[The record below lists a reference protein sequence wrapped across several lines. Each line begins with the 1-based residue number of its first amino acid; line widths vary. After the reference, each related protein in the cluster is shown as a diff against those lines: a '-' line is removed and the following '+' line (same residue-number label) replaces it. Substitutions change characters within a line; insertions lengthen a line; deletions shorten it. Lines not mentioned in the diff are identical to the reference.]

1 MGYRLKRKE
10 TAQKALRRIARE
22 QIDKGLAELEDGT
35 LDRDTAVHQV
45 RKRCKKLRGL
55 VRLMRGAMDP
65 ADNARENA
73 HYRDTARIVAGLRE
87 SAVAFSTL
95 EKLDAGADDEAR
107 AAIARAR
114 TMLPGPTGG
123 DTGDD
128 TGGDTGGSADGDEAE
143 AQIRAFADALRK
155 GRARLARIKLADTG
169 FDAVAPGLAKIYRQ
183 GRDEMAS
190 ARDSRDTGALHD
202 WRKRV
207 KYHWYHV
214 RLLEN
219 LWPRPMH
226 ARAHELSVLSDLLGD
241 DHDLAD
247 LMAALPDDDAL
258 APLRRLSDRRR
269 GALQERAFDLGAR
282 VYVEKPGAF
291 EKRMKRHWKI
301 WHA

>member
-10 TAQKALRRIARE
+10 SAQKALRRIARE
-22 QIDKGLAELEDGT
+22 QIDKGLAELEDAT
-35 LDRDTAVHQV
+35 LDRDAAVHQV

-55 VRLMRGAMDP
+55 VRLMRGGMDP
-65 ADNARENA
+65 ADYARENA
-73 HYRDTARIVAGLRE
+73 HYRDTAEIVAGLRE

-95 EKLDAGADDEAR
+95 DALEAGADDEAR
-107 AAIARAR
+107 AAIDRAR
-114 TMLPGPTGG
+114 TMLPAPTGG
-123 DTGDD
+123 DAGEDRGRSTN
-128 TGGDTGGSADGDEAE
+128 GDEAE
-143 AQIRAFADALRK
+143 APIRAFADALRE

-169 FDAVAPGLAKIYRQ
+169 FDAIKPGLAKIYRQ
-183 GRDEMAS
+183 GRDEMAA

-247 LMAALPDDDAL
+247 LMAALPEDDAL

-269 GALQERAFDLGAR
+269 GALQDRAFDLGAR
-282 VYVEKPGAF
+282 VYVETPGAF
-291 EKRMKRHWKI
+291 AKRMKRHWKI